1 MFPYFE
7 YNANCVV
14 LAPFLFQP
22 ISAVF
27 NNNKKKMENRCSHC
41 YAISIQQKQ
50 KTQNNKKRRVIVS
63 TQNSLQLGGEVCG
76 RPRKSGQIKH
86 MPHSWLPPQ

>member
-7 YNANCVV
+7 YNANYVV

-27 NNNKKKMENRCSHC
+27 NNNKKKGKSMLALLRHFHST
-41 YAISIQQKQ
+41 
-50 KTQNNKKRRVIVS
+50 KTKDTK
-63 TQNSLQLGGEVCG
+63 
-76 RPRKSGQIKH
+76 
-86 MPHSWLPPQ
+86 